1 MFATRFGF
9 GSRLSAANR
18 HRWASFFRRNSSSST
33 MTSDQKFVVKR
44 DEMHRF
50 VVDCMAAVGAKEE
63 NGAKVADLLISAD
76 VRGHYSHGLNRLRIY
91 MEDCRSG
98 NCDANAQPAILRQ
111 KGATAWIDGR
121 NGLGAVVA
129 DFCTRI
135 AIELAAE
142 HGVGWVVCKSSNHF
156 GIAGFWPLLMKE
168 RGYLGM
174 AMTNTSPLV
183 FPTRAAQHALGTNP
197 IAIVAPAENGDDFAL
212 DMATSAV
219 ALGKIELAERKGERI
234 NEQWGADK
242 SGRPTDDPADI
253 TQKGGGL
260 LPLGGCEETG
270 GYKGA
275 GLGMAVELCTSILGG
290 ATYGKNVRTWRETS
304 KVADLGQCFVA
315 VDPAC
320 FAPGFN
326 TRLQTYM
333 DETRQLI
340 PADREK
346 PVLVPGDPERKHT
359 AESESGI
366 LYGQAQLDHLLEI
379 AKHNNVRPFVYKPAT
394 PTRPSL

>member
-1 MFATRFGF
+1 MRCTVSWSTAWR
-9 GSRLSAANR
+9 
-18 HRWASFFRRNSSSST
+18 RWGRRRRT
-33 MTSDQKFVVKR
+33 
-44 DEMHRF
+44 
-50 VVDCMAAVGAKEE
+50 AP
-63 NGAKVADLLISAD
+63 KVADLLISAD

-242 SGRPTDDPADI
+242 SGRPTDDPAEI

-260 LPLGGCEETG
+260 LPLGGFEETG

-290 ATYGKNVRTWRETS
+290 ATYGQERPD
-304 KVADLGQCFVA
+304 VARDLQGRRLVPSIFKGQCFVA

-379 AKHNNVRPFVYKPAT
+379 AKDNNVRPFVYKPAT